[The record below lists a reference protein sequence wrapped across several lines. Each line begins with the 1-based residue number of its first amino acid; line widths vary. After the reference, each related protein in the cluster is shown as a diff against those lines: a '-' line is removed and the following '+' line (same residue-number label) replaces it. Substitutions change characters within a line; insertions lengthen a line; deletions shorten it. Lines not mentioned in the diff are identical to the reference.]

1 MYILPQFTSTLQSG
15 ILASK
20 EQMSMHTTWMVLKG
34 IVQREKSQSRNV
46 TYCVI
51 PFTQH
56 SQ

>member
-1 MYILPQFTSTLQSG
+1 MYVLPQFKSTLQSG